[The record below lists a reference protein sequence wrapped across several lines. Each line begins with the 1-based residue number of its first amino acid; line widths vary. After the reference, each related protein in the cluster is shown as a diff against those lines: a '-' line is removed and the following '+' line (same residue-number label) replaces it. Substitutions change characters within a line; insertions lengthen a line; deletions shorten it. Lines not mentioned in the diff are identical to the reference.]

1 MLCLR
6 TVVLASALVF
16 APAATALAAA
26 SALDAG
32 PVAAAM
38 PLGARVL
45 HSAAELSEA
54 LAADGGPT
62 QLWLAAGV
70 YQGNFHV
77 RRSLTL
83 RGEQGAVLDGAGSGT
98 VLTIEADDVV
108 IENLTLRNS
117 GRRNTVE
124 DAGVR
129 AKGARIQLLRLRV
142 EDSLFGIT
150 LAPCADCRIEHSHVR
165 AAAAHAPLQGDG
177 IKLWESNRSIVR
189 DCLVENMRDVV
200 VWYSRHVL
208 LERNVVRN
216 SRYGT
221 HFMYA
226 HDSVVRDSRIVD
238 NVVGVFVMYSK
249 RLHVIGNVLAGAK
262 GPAGIGIGFK
272 DSDGIDVERNW
283 FVANTTGTYLDV
295 TPLGGAPLARFE
307 DNVFA
312 INQVALRLHAMAKD
326 ISFTRNEFRNNGS
339 LLDVEGGGD
348 AMAVDFRHNYYSDYA
363 GYDLDG
369 DGFGD
374 VAHQV
379 KRLSGAWIDSHP
391 ALAMFQGTAA
401 LALVDVIAAAA
412 PVFANKLLM
421 SDPAPL
427 FERPHRK
434 P

>member
-1 MLCLR
+1 MTTTLLSGL
-6 TVVLASALVF
+6 LAF
-16 APAATALAAA
+16 GAATSARAAA
-26 SALDAG
+26 SALEAG
-32 PVAAAM
+32 PVATAM
-38 PLGARVL
+38 PDGAQVL
-45 HSAAELSEA
+45 HDARELQAA
-54 LAADGGPT
+54 LAAPSGPAE
-62 QLWLAAGV
+62 LWLAAGV
-70 YQGNFHV
+70 YRGNFRV

-83 RGEQGAVLDGAGSGT
+83 RGERGAILDAAGRGT
-98 VLTIEADDVV
+98 VLSIEADDVAV
-108 IENLTLRNS
+108 ENLTVRAS
-117 GRRNTVE
+117 GRSNTAE

-129 AKGARIQLLRLRV
+129 AKGARIRLRHLRV

-150 LAPCADCRIEHSHVR
+150 LGPCPECSIDHCHVR
-165 AAAAHAPLQGDG
+165 ASSAHAALQGDG
-177 IKLWESNRSIVR
+177 IKLWESNRATVR

-226 HDSVVRDSRIVD
+226 HDSVVRDSRITD

-272 DSDGIDVERNW
+272 DSDGIEVTSNW
-283 FVANTTGTYLDV
+283 FVANTTGTYLDI
-295 TPLGGAPLARFE
+295 TPRGGEQLARFE
-307 DNVFA
+307 ANVFA
-312 INQVALRLHAMAKD
+312 INQVALRLHAMASD
-326 ISFTRNEFRNNGS
+326 IAFTQNEFRNNGS

-348 AMAVDFRHNYYSDYA
+348 ALGVEFRHNYYSDYA

-379 KRLSGAWIDSHP
+379 KRLSGAWIDNHP
-391 ALAMFQGTAA
+391 MLALFQGT
-401 LALVDVIAAAA
+401 
-412 PVFANKLLM
+412 
-421 SDPAPL
+421 
-427 FERPHRK
+427 
-434 P
+434 